1 MGKVADAA
9 ELYRASGRSPAM
21 RERLA
26 AAIRSAVSDAVARVG
41 RAIPTADQ
49 KDVAQE
55 TTLKVLTAI
64 ETGCARTGTEDGFA
78 RACAFTGVKDWF
90 RRRPPEVS
98 APDDD
103 PDGPMGT
110 NPPPS
115 AERQMQLS
123 ELAELTLKILK
134 AAPENYRIAVTHVDW
149 RDGDIDDLV
158 QKELRERIPHPP
170 SAEEIKQ
177 ARATVYA
184 WLSRGRAWVRAR
196 LAEDHDITAVH

>member
-1 MGKVADAA
+1 
-9 ELYRASGRSPAM
+9 M

-26 AAIRSAVSDAVARVG
+26 AAIRSGVSDAVARMG

-90 RRRPPEVS
+90 RRRRPEVFGDS
-98 APDDD
+98 TGGDSDD
-103 PDGPMGT
+103 PPGT
-110 NPPPS
+110 APPPS
-115 AERQMQLS
+115 GADAPERQIQMS
-123 ELAELTLKILK
+123 ELAELTLKILE
-134 AAPENYRIAVTHVDW
+134 AAPENYRRAVTHVDW

-158 QKELRERIPHPP
+158 QKELRERIPYPP
-170 SAEEIKQ
+170 SAEDIQQ